1 MKKALT
7 AVLIVLLA
15 LFMVAC
21 DSNPNDEQT
30 PPPMPNDFENGLIDV
45 KYEEDFLGLISLLN
59 SIGGFDNLVA
69 GEESTFNI
77 MGINIGSIILNDYV
91 DNNNF
96 SYDATFK
103 EGTKTSRLVTVT
115 IGPDIAIK
123 YSIVDGKSAFS
134 ADIPENGSSLKV
146 VVGEQNYI
154 VSELPF
160 DVTLEND
167 GTVKVGSNSY
177 TASEANV
184 YGSVAEVLDKIKE
197 NMTADE
203 SDLVGSEE
211 ENAYSYSFR
220 KTVVSETEINC
231 NGTVVIGKLSVPV
244 SFTIGKTSETDVWSF
259 SEISIDSKK
268 ISDNTVN
275 KINDPYIVM

>member
-1 MKKALT
+1 
-7 AVLIVLLA
+7 
-15 LFMVAC
+15 
-21 DSNPNDEQT
+21 
-30 PPPMPNDFENGLIDV
+30 MPNDFENGLIDV

-59 SIGGFDNLVA
+59 SSGGFDKLVA
-69 GEESTFNI
+69 GEESTFSVL
-77 MGINIGSIILNDYV
+77 GINIGSITLNDYV
-91 DNNNF
+91 NNNNF

-103 EGTKTSRLVTVT
+103 EGTKTGMATVT

-134 ADIPENGSSLKV
+134 ADIPENGSSLQV
-146 VVGEQNYI
+146 VFGGQNLI

>member
-1 MKKALT
+1 M
-7 AVLIVLLA
+7 
-15 LFMVAC
+15 
-21 DSNPNDEQT
+21 
-30 PPPMPNDFENGLIDV
+30 
-45 KYEEDFLGLISLLN
+45 EEDRIISPELEN
-59 SIGGFDNLVA
+59 S
-69 GEESTFNI
+69 GEE
-77 MGINIGSIILNDYV
+77 
-91 DNNNF
+91 
-96 SYDATFK
+96 
-103 EGTKTSRLVTVT
+103 RL
-115 IGPDIAIK
+115 
-123 YSIVDGKSAFS
+123 
-134 ADIPENGSSLKV
+134 ENSLRPK
-146 VVGEQNYI
+146 
-154 VSELPF
+154 
-160 DVTLEND
+160 TLEEYI
-167 GTVKVGSNSY
+167 GQ
-177 TASEANV
+177 
-184 YGSVAEVLDKIKE
+184 DKIKE